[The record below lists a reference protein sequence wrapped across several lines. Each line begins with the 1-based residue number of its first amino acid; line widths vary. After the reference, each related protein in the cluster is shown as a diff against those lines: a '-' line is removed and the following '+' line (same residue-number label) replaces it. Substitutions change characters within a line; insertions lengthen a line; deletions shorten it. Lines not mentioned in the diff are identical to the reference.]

1 MIRKA
6 MTTLGLALLVYAQAV
21 EAQAGHQHD
30 QQVQDSTRMMGHGM
44 MCMGMMGGGEMEM
57 GMTMM
62 SGMLSPAMILRAS
75 EGLALTAEQITRLE
89 AMRTQSTEA
98 IQPHMQQAMTAHQRA
113 LQALQGDSPDLSA
126 YESAVREAANHM
138 GLMHVAAA
146 RAGVEARAVLTTD
159 QRARLTHA
167 MTMMRRMMG
176 GGSGGMMMQQ
186 GRGMQSGGMRPR
198 NNR

>member
-6 MTTLGLALLVYAQAV
+6 MTTLGLALLVSAQAV

-30 QQVQDSTRMMGHGM
+30 QQAQDSTGMMGHGM
-44 MCMGMMGGGEMEM
+44 MMGMMGAGEMEM

-62 SGMLSPAMILRAS
+62 SGAPSPAMILRAS
-75 EGLALTAEQITRLE
+75 NELALTAEQIARLE

-98 IQPHMQQAMTAHQRA
+98 IQPHMQQAMAAHQRA

-138 GLMHVAAA
+138 VVMHVAAA

-159 QRARLTHA
+159 QRARLTHT
-167 MTMMRRMMG
+167 MTMMRRMTG